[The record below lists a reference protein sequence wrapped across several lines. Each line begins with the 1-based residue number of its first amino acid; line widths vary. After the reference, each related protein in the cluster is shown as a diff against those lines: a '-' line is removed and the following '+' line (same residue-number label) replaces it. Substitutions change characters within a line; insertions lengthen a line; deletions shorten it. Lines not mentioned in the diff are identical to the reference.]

1 MLKAA
6 REDGIKVPEDLSLVG
21 VDDIIAELLEPP
33 LTSVVIPTYEAG
45 ERLLLFC
52 SAGLRK
58 KILLP
63 REVVLEEKLVVR
75 KSTRGRV

>member
-1 MLKAA
+1 VLKAA

-21 VDDIIAELLEPP
+21 VDDIIAEFLEPP
-33 LTSVVIPTYEAG
+33 LPPMKQG

-63 REVVLEEKLVVR
+63 PEKWCW
-75 KSTRGRV
+75 KKN